1 MIKLKIGDN
10 FLITTHEDKMM
21 KDFIIYT
28 MSCFTGH
35 NKILLGFD
43 ALYHSR
49 NNDFADY
56 LKAVR
61 DEQPQE
67 LFILIDLTAR
77 DRYVEEKVKIQTMLG
92 LRTFTTQLKET
103 LPNIKL
109 AVVKVHNKKD
119 SREFKIANDVYNAL
133 EANDRSIL
141 KHLSKLDEYKHF
153 ANRYKA
159 IPGELKVINENIKQ
173 MSKVKK
179 VCDRV
184 ITLEDLKYL
193 NMIDTASLHND
204 SLIITIKPLPI
215 YPSEPLGK
223 CFDKRSFEKN
233 KYLAKA
239 AEYIY
244 KGCHFGMVGTKIAI
258 RPNFTPEFIET
269 LDHKFDDMFA
279 RNNWSNVGYLHF
291 GKGHLCGGEFN
302 DVIAHTAEHGLEY
315 YFMCLKQYI
324 TTANMRDYAGRKVWW
339 YPIYDDNNNL
349 VYCAGLDILRDSLL
363 SQSLPNDI
371 KEELKTLDWEGLLR
385 WKSNHGV
392 SFSNLQTPYNSDS
405 VNSYSGRDDMFLEY
419 CKEHNPDLY
428 KELEKG
434 ANNNG

>member
-10 FLITTHEDKMM
+10 FLLTTNQDRMM

-28 MSCFTGH
+28 MSCFKGH
-35 NKILLGFD
+35 NKLLLGFD
-43 ALYHSR
+43 PTFR
-49 NNDFADY
+49 NDDYPDY
-56 LKAVR
+56 LKTLR
-61 DEQPQE
+61 EEQPKE
-67 LFILIDLTAR
+67 LFVLIDMSPRPRFSKEQIGMAYLIGLKTFML
-77 DRYVEEKVKIQTMLG
+77 KVKEL
-92 LRTFTTQLKET
+92 
-103 LPNIKL
+103 LPNTKL
-109 AVVKVHNKKD
+109 AVVKIHIKKD
-119 SREFKIANDVYNAL
+119 SREYKIGKEVYETL
-133 EANDRSIL
+133 EANDKSIL
-141 KHLSKLDEYKHF
+141 KHLDKLDEYKHF

-193 NMIDTASLHND
+193 NLIDTATLHND

-223 CFDKRSFEKN
+223 CIDKKSFERN

-363 SQSLPNDI
+363 SQSLPMEY
-371 KEELKTLDWEGLLR
+371 KEEIKNLDWEGFLK
-385 WKSNHGV
+385 WKNNHGA
-392 SFSNLQTPYNSDS
+392 SFNNLQTSYNSDS
-405 VNSYSGRDDMFLEY
+405 VNSYSGKEDAFLEY
-419 CKEHNPDLY
+419 CKEHNPELY
-428 KELEKG
+428 EELKKG
-434 ANNNG
+434 AN

>member
-10 FLITTHEDKMM
+10 FLITTNKDQMM

-28 MSCFTGH
+28 MSCFNGH
-35 NKILLGFD
+35 NKLLLGFD
-43 ALYHSR
+43 ALFH
-49 NNDFADY
+49 NQFDNGFGDY
-56 LKAVR
+56 LKAIR
-61 DEQPQE
+61 EEQPQE
-67 LFILIDLTAR
+67 LFVLIDLSPR
-77 DRYVEEKVKIQTMLG
+77 NRYVKEQVKVSTMLALREFSIKVKEM
-92 LRTFTTQLKET
+92 

-109 AVVKVHNKKD
+109 AIVKVHNQKD
-119 SREFKIANDVYNAL
+119 SREFKMAKEIYDAL
-133 EANDRSIL
+133 EVNDRSIL
-141 KHLSKLDEYKHF
+141 KHLDKLDEYKHF
-153 ANRYKA
+153 ANRFKA
-159 IPGELKVINENIKQ
+159 IPGELKVINDNIKQ

-179 VCDRV
+179 VCDRT

-193 NMIDTASLHND
+193 NLIDNATLHND
-204 SLIITIKPLPI
+204 NLVITIKPLPI

-223 CFDKRSFEKN
+223 CFDKKSFERN
-233 KYLAKA
+233 KYLARA
-239 AEYIY
+239 AEYLY

-258 RPNFTPEFIET
+258 RSNFTPEFIET

-302 DVIAHTAEHGLEY
+302 DVIAHTGEHGLEY

-339 YPIYDDNNNL
+339 YPIYDDDNNL
-349 VYCAGLDILRDSLL
+349 VYCAGLDILRDNLL
-363 SQSLPNDI
+363 SQDLPREY
-371 KEELKTLDWEGLLR
+371 KEEIKNLNWEEFLK

-392 SFSNLQTPYNSDS
+392 SFNNLQTPYNSDS

-419 CKEHNPDLY
+419 CKEHNPTLY
-428 KELEKG
+428 EKLKKG
-434 ANNNG
+434 AN